1 MGPAFGSRV
10 PSLLLAFTAAA
21 AYAQFTVVGPAPY
34 TEPVAREKIRALLKN
49 ADADTQKQTIS
60 DLSRLLSWYRDL
72 IDEELVAA
80 WQQNPGKRGDFAG
93 VIDTLTTPRVA
104 AGVMEFSWRERDSA
118 FRVAYAPLYEHLMT
132 RYAESGRPMLNDLL
146 TQPPPEL
153 SEPVAETVC
162 RILIDMPEGVG
173 VWRQSALRI
182 LPRYR
187 SMARR
192 LLAADAR
199 SSDSAVQDRALFWL
213 DDPRSTLYDGS
224 GAATDRTPPRLARTR
239 ASSGAGPNFVGPG
252 ADAPPAPVA
261 VPASPAAPPA
271 PPSPPHGPPPHPES
285 YSGPRSG
292 TLECAG
298 TAIPQ
303 NAEYVFR
310 NLPAAKLQLEYDT
323 KIWDGRLVLVD
334 GQTQKLVLRN
344 KAAGAQK
351 RCTVHWTV
359 SQ

>member
-1 MGPAFGSRV
+1 MGPAFGSRLT
-10 PSLLLAFTAAA
+10 SLWLAFTAAA
-21 AYAQFTVVGPAPY
+21 GYAQFTVVGPAPY
-34 TEPVAREKIRALLKN
+34 TEPVARENIRALLKN
-49 ADADTQKQTIS
+49 VDADHQKQTIS

-80 WQQNPGKRGDFAG
+80 WQQNPEKRGDLAG

-118 FRVAYAPLYEHLMT
+118 FRIAYAPLYEHLMT

-146 TQPPPEL
+146 AQPPEL

-173 VWRQSALRI
+173 AWRQSALRI

-187 SMARR
+187 STARR
-192 LLAADAR
+192 LLVADAR

-224 GAATDRTPPRLARTR
+224 GAPLDRTPPRLTRNR
-239 ASSGAGPNFVGPG
+239 ASSGAGPNFAGPG
-252 ADAPPAPVA
+252 ADA
-261 VPASPAAPPA
+261 PASPAAPP
-271 PPSPPHGPPPHPES
+271 PHPES
-285 YSGPRSG
+285 YRGPRSG

-298 TAIPQ
+298 AAIPQ

-310 NLPAAKLQLEYDT
+310 NLPAAKLQLEYDR
-323 KIWDGRLVLVD
+323 KIWDARLVPVD

-344 KAAGAQK
+344 KAAGAQR